1 MVMPFSDTQ
10 KTEWGLGGTGVRWGS
25 ERGVSRVFV
34 LDLMKKS
41 VRLLS
46 EKIYE
51 LSP

>member
-1 MVMPFSDTQ
+1 MPFSDMQ
-10 KTEWGLGGTGVRWGS
+10 KTEWGLGGMGAGWGS

-34 LDLMKKS
+34 LDLMKS